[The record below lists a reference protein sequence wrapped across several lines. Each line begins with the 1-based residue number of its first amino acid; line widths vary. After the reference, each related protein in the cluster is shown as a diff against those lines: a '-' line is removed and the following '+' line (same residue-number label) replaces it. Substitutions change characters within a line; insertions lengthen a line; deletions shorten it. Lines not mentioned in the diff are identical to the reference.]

1 MKTSNIFLILF
12 IFLFS
17 PTITQA
23 QETIEV
29 YAKLLYPVL
38 DHSAGDTVRV
48 NGVKSNPTTGKKQY
62 LINSR
67 IVGSSKYVNEDRLN
81 IFDENLD
88 FWERIW
94 FEYRAEEVNKNGW
107 EKDKRQELHED
118 AIDYYSQ
125 ALANNMVFQDDLLYD
140 YLYQLLYHIHPTPLV
155 KDKTTNFSLVILN
168 STEPTSF
175 AFDNGMI
182 VLTAGLIASTNSE
195 EELINILAQNVAHSV
210 MEHNLVNLNRA
221 IKQERRARIWGT
233 VAAVASATAM
243 AVDQAQN
250 GTFHDYTLAAD
261 LGLSV
266 YFLSA
271 GTLGNIGAQYTD
283 LQKRTA
289 KVIGGNYLKTYP
301 ETVILD
307 DYSFTNQIASTISFT
322 AWQEYHLK
330 NYSYAQMLAQ
340 KLNTLN
346 MATDKDFLLLSKIQ
360 RKISGDRNSNQL
372 ALEYIEM
379 AKKKSVNPLPEL
391 YQEAGMIY
399 TRLNESE
406 KANEAFLKYRDEL
419 MTLKAQ
425 GSQVDAELDRINQYL
440 QRKPSRTPPLAE
452 KGVEIPEEN

>member
-1 MKTSNIFLILF
+1 MKTSKIFIILF
-12 IFLFS
+12 LFLLS
-17 PTITQA
+17 PSLSKA
-23 QETIEV
+23 QEPLEI

-38 DHSAGDTVRV
+38 DYSAGDTVKV
-48 NGVKSNPTTGKKQY
+48 SGVKTNTNTGKKQY
-62 LINSR
+62 LINSYL
-67 IVGSSKYVNEDRLN
+67 GSKYVNEDRLN
-81 IFDENLD
+81 VMDNDLD

-94 FEYRAEEVNKNGW
+94 FEYRAEEVSKNGW

-125 ALANNMVFQDDLLYD
+125 AFANNMVFQDDLLYD

-182 VLTAGLIASTNSE
+182 VLTAGLIAGTNSE

-250 GTFHDYTLAAD
+250 GTLHDYTFAAD

-289 KVIGGNYLKTYP
+289 KVIGGNYLQTYP
-301 ETVILD
+301 ETAVLD
-307 DYSFTNQIASTISFT
+307 EYDFINQIASTISFT

-330 NYSYAQMLAQ
+330 NYSYAQLLAQ
-340 KLNTLN
+340 KLHSLN
-346 MATDKDFLLLSKIQ
+346 MATDRDFLLLSKIQ
-360 RKISGDRNSNQL
+360 RKVSSDKNSNQL

-379 AKKKSVNPLPEL
+379 AKKKSVDPLPDL

-399 TRLNESE
+399 TRLNETE
-406 KANEAFLKYRDEL
+406 KANEAFLNYRDEL
-419 MTLKAQ
+419 IKLKAQ
-425 GSQVDAELDRINQYL
+425 GNQVDAELHRINQYL
-440 QRKPSRTPPLAE
+440 QRKPTITSPVAE
-452 KGVEIPEEN
+452 KGFEIPDEN